1 MKTSIEIEL
10 LGNGIAVNLQSDQ
23 PMPQTVEEEGN
34 ITQEIAIIAL
44 AYIRREIETVLGK
57 PVKVNAP
64 LGQNHK
70 QLH

>member
-57 PVKVNAP
+57 TVKVNAP

-70 QLH
+70 PLH